1 MVCRYL
7 ENRIC
12 YDSSSGSGGGDQ
24 PDGITFSGT
33 GGGQGISISADTMSE
48 NDARQGDTVG
58 GESSSRFSSSGS
70 QGERDALSE
79 ITRAGG
85 NTYAPS
91 NANVRAGGDNLNA
104 ATPQDPLSLQIQ
116 AAAADSSRRDFAD
129 PRSVDRSFFADAYD
143 EIYGTPSSDDSP
155 LVAPGT
161 NLANLMR
168 AGPMSQ
174 IFSAFGNNSNTADDA
189 AFNVGQ
195 LLAMGGTRNPDT
207 GAITGANAGD
217 GTLGMNRFGM
227 VTYSG
232 MPDADYT
239 GPFQNLVNPSAPEGG
254 DNENA
259 FPFANQQGQ
268 QVAQMAPGEVA
279 PEAID
284 DLAINYLQ
292 NPYYAYS
299 GFGNQFSPY
308 GYAPGTLVDLLQTRR
323 MTQPEQADT
332 LGLFGNPTDFS

>member
-1 MVCRYL
+1 MSSNYL
-7 ENRIC
+7 KLNHDPFEFENRFYC
-12 YDSSSGSGGGDQ
+12 FVGDTSSDPTGAQDDENIEAAERAREFNFGAVAPPSDGGGEDFPARKKTKVKQ
-24 PDGITFSGT
+24 QTLTGFSAANDEDELIEAQSRSRARGLS
-33 GGGQGISISADTMSE
+33 QE
-48 NDARQGDTVG
+48 N
-58 GESSSRFSSSGS
+58 
-70 QGERDALSE
+70 
-79 ITRAGG
+79 
-85 NTYAPS
+85 
-91 NANVRAGGDNLNA
+91 
-104 ATPQDPLSLQIQ
+104 
-116 AAAADSSRRDFAD
+116 

-143 EIYGTPSSDDSP
+143 DIYGTPSPDDSP
-155 LVAPGT
+155 VVAPGT
-161 NLANLMR
+161 NLASLMR

-174 IFSAFGNNSNTADDA
+174 ILSAFGNNSNTADDA

-254 DNENA
+254 DSEQA
-259 FPFANQQGQ
+259 FPLARPQSQ

-292 NPYYAYS
+292 NPYYQYS
-299 GFGNQFSPY
+299 GFGNQYNPY
-308 GYAPGTLVDLLQTRR
+308 GFASGTLVDLLQTRG

>member
-1 MVCRYL
+1 
-7 ENRIC
+7 
-12 YDSSSGSGGGDQ
+12 
-24 PDGITFSGT
+24 
-33 GGGQGISISADTMSE
+33 
-48 NDARQGDTVG
+48 
-58 GESSSRFSSSGS
+58 
-70 QGERDALSE
+70 
-79 ITRAGG
+79 
-85 NTYAPS
+85 
-91 NANVRAGGDNLNA
+91 
-104 ATPQDPLSLQIQ
+104 
-116 AAAADSSRRDFAD
+116 
-129 PRSVDRSFFADAYD
+129 
-143 EIYGTPSSDDSP
+143 
-155 LVAPGT
+155 
-161 NLANLMR
+161 
-168 AGPMSQ
+168 MSQ
-174 IFSAFGNNSNTADDA
+174 IFSAFGNGSNTADDA

-195 LLAMGGTRNPDT
+195 LLAMGGNRNPDT

-254 DNENA
+254 DSEQA
-259 FPFANQQGQ
+259 FPFANQRGQ

-299 GFGNQFSPY
+299 GFGNQYNPY
-308 GYAPGTLVDLLQTRR
+308 GFASGTLVDLLQTRG